1 MIEVTIDIDEILGMQ
16 IRTTAAWHTSDIA
29 NMYDDGSSSESLISI
44 ACQQHIYNYL
54 LWHEEDI
61 ARSKNVS
68 DSEIAQVKRNI
79 DVFNQNR
86 NDWIERIDD
95 WITDDLIACNVSVRP
110 DARLNTETPGSVF
123 DRLSILSLRMFHLR
137 EQLDREDVDE
147 SHLTIVQNKLA
158 ICRLQ
163 HDELGQ
169 SLRELLEDIYSGA
182 KRHRTYR
189 QLKMYNDPT
198 LNPYLYDPDKSY
210 DQK

>member
-16 IRTTAAWHTSDIA
+16 IRTTAAWHSSEVA
-29 NMYDDGSSSESLISI
+29 NIYDDGSKSESLISI

-54 LWHEEDI
+54 LWHEEDV

-95 WITDDLIACNVSVRP
+95 WITEDLISCNVSVRP
-110 DARLNTETPGSVF
+110 NARLNTETPGSVF
-123 DRLSILSLRMFHLR
+123 DRMSILSLRMYHLR
-137 EQLDREDVDE
+137 EQLDRDDVDDA
-147 SHLTIVQNKLA
+147 HIDAVQKKLA

-163 HDELGQ
+163 HEELGQ
-169 SLRELLEDIYSGA
+169 SLRELLEDIYAGA

-189 QLKMYNDPT
+189 QFKMYNDPT
-198 LNPYLYDPDKSY
+198 LNPYLYDPKLGY
-210 DQK
+210 EAN

>member
-16 IRTTAAWHTSDIA
+16 IRMTADWHSSEVA
-29 NMYDDGSSSESLISI
+29 NIYDDGAKTESLISI

-68 DSEIAQVKRNI
+68 DAEIAQVKRNI

-95 WITDDLIACNVSVRP
+95 WIADDLLATSVIVRP
-110 DARLNTETPGSVF
+110 DAKLNTETPGSVF
-123 DRLSILSLRMFHLR
+123 DRLSILSLRMYHLR
-137 EQLDREDVDE
+137 EQLEREGVDD
-147 SHLTIVQNKLA
+147 SHIETVQKKLA

-163 HDELGQ
+163 HDELSQ
-169 SLRELLEDIYSGA
+169 SLRELLEDIYAGA

-189 QLKMYNDPT
+189 QFKMYNDPT
-198 LNPYLYDPDKSY
+198 LNPYLYDPNKAFE
-210 DQK
+210 